1 MQTHFRVGEDV
12 CPKYPGRA
20 WIQVINAV
28 LTFAFVALPA
38 TIIVSG
44 MDSYLEWV
52 RTFCLSLPHTTE
64 KVRWEHNL
72 LFCIGEKMFCV
83 ANLEPA
89 ESPGRIAFK
98 CTPEKFAELVEIEGL
113 VPAPYMAHNH
123 WVSVRELSALRRAE
137 LEELI
142 HHSYHLVL
150 ERLPKKTQAALADGK
165 PLAKRIKPKP
175 AGKRRR

>member
-1 MQTHFRVGEDV
+1 
-12 CPKYPGRA
+12 
-20 WIQVINAV
+20 
-28 LTFAFVALPA
+28 
-38 TIIVSG
+38 

-52 RTFCLSLPHTTE
+52 RAFCRSLAHTTE

-98 CTPEKFAELVEIEGL
+98 CTPEKFAELVEVEGL

-123 WVSVRELSALRRAE
+123 WVSVRDMNALRRVE

-142 HHSYHLVL
+142 HHSYRLVL
-150 ERLPKKTQAALADGK
+150 ERLPKKTQAALANTRPSPKRSKAK
-165 PLAKRIKPKP
+165 PAAKRRK
-175 AGKRRR
+175 